1 MGVVRF
7 LRPTGAEPLGFL
19 SVVPADT
26 REDPGVA
33 LRVKV
38 SSCRGGWKEAAML
51 VLVVGPSGAGKDS
64 LLNGAK
70 AEFRGDPRL
79 VFARRAI
86 TRPPDPY
93 GEDHESISAASFAT
107 RDFALSWSAHGLSYG
122 IPAEILTA
130 APVVVA
136 NVSRGTIAQAAAL
149 YPVRVLEV
157 TAPPDI
163 LAARLAA
170 RGRETAAGVARRL
183 TRIATIPAGANVATV
198 LNDGSLEQGVARF
211 VTALRRI
218 VDAAAG

>member
-1 MGVVRF
+1 
-7 LRPTGAEPLGFL
+7 
-19 SVVPADT
+19 
-26 REDPGVA
+26 
-33 LRVKV
+33 
-38 SSCRGGWKEAAML
+38 ML

-70 AEFRGDPRL
+70 AQFRGDPRV

-86 TRPPDPY
+86 TRPPDPD
-93 GEDHESISAASFAT
+93 GEDHESVSAANFAT

-122 IPAEILTA
+122 IPAEIVAA

-136 NVSRGTIAQAAAL
+136 NVSRGIIAEAAAR

-157 TAPPDI
+157 TAPPAI

-170 RGRETAAGVARRL
+170 RGRETDAGVARRL
-183 TRIATIPAGANVATV
+183 TRIATIPAGADVDTV
-198 LNDGSLEQGVARF
+198 INDGSLEQGVARF
-211 VTALRRI
+211 ATALRRI